1 MSGKASSVRPRAA
14 DDDDDGVG
22 AESSSPSSPSSPS
35 SKIADAVLL
44 SCLVPYTLA
53 FAFFRIAEIFACC
66 LDHGSACVS
75 ALLGTIVLSRSS
87 LGRGLRSRCLL
98 HVFSLILG
106 AHVLDRVVPASLPTP
121 SQLPPGRTVVVTGAN
136 AGIGYETSRRLAVDY
151 GARVIMGC
159 RSRGRCDEA
168 AAAINAELKERGEGA
183 SSSGSATPMLVDLSS
198 FESVE
203 SFASILLADDRGTT
217 SVVDVLFNNAGY
229 APREGEPVNAVG
241 LESSFASM
249 HLGHFYLT
257 ELLLREN
264 PRMRVVNTS
273 SGTHHMCAMLSLR
286 GSRRRRGESP
296 GCIDDAF
303 FRNGVRSPS
312 DGLAYVRAKLANA
325 MHAVEL
331 PRRHPGATA
340 IAIDLGWVGTSI
352 QPFMRGGFLVSE
364 APRCLAA
371 AG

>member
-1 MSGKASSVRPRAA
+1 M
-14 DDDDDGVG
+14 
-22 AESSSPSSPSSPS
+22 
-35 SKIADAVLL
+35 
-44 SCLVPYTLA
+44 
-53 FAFFRIAEIFACC
+53 
-66 LDHGSACVS
+66 
-75 ALLGTIVLSRSS
+75 
-87 LGRGLRSRCLL
+87 
-98 HVFSLILG
+98 LI
-106 AHVLDRVVPASLPTP
+106 
-121 SQLPPGRTVVVTGAN
+121 
-136 AGIGYETSRRLAVDY
+136 
-151 GARVIMGC
+151 
-159 RSRGRCDEA
+159 
-168 AAAINAELKERGEGA
+168 
-183 SSSGSATPMLVDLSS
+183 DLSS

-203 SFASILLADDRGTT
+203 SFASLLLADDRGTT
-217 SVVDVLFNNAGY
+217 NVVDVLFNNAGY

-286 GSRRRRGESP
+286 GSRWRGGEP

-312 DGLAYVRAKLANA
+312 DGLAYIRAKLANA

-352 QPFMRGGFLVSE
+352 QPFMRGGFLVRKLPGVVRRGMIHGSNVFFITILFSFCVSHHE
-364 APRCLAA
+364 RPINRERSLQPPPTPHATPRRRLLSSKDTRGPGNDAHRA
-371 AG
+371 RRRPPGPDGDTVERRDAVGRLGGRGRGEE